1 MECIKDKSGSLEKSC
16 VIKAMTFI
24 STCGVDRYQENM
36 AEKDG

>member
-1 MECIKDKSGSLEKSC
+1 MSLEKSC